1 MRISVLAENTAAS
14 DKLVAEHG
22 LSLLLE
28 TQSARIL
35 FDAGASSVFAENAA
49 AMGINLS
56 TVDFAVLS
64 HG

>member
-22 LSLLLE
+22 LSLLIE

-35 FDAGASSVFAENAA
+35 FDAGASSVFCGECRH
-49 AMGINLS
+49 
-56 TVDFAVLS
+56 
-64 HG
+64 HGH